1 MNLIPALT
9 ILVLLFFA
17 AGPSPAGADLTAL
30 APHKKLVV
38 GVVEDPPMTMK
49 NDRGQWTGF
58 HVDLWRY
65 LALDLKLDYEFKE
78 MTFEELQ
85 NALQTGTIDLSIAA
99 LFETAQRYGRFDFS
113 STVGA
118 ERLAV
123 AVLAERDPPSWL
135 GVAKIFLSWRVMKV
149 VIAFIALLFA
159 IGFILWRIERNE
171 NPDHFGG
178 HPVKGIGAGAYWV
191 SSALAA
197 GTCYDIALKSFA
209 ARTIGLIW
217 ILVCALAFSA
227 FTASLASSLFSY
239 RQTIE
244 TYHEN
249 KLRTMRLGVLRG
261 TLQESLARRVGAR
274 VALYDR
280 EPEALEA
287 LKSKKIDGLFIDE
300 LSLSYYAARERGTPI
315 RIHPTDFKP
324 KRYAFAFPKRSQ
336 LRRSIDFALI
346 EIMERP
352 EWETLANRYGL
363 DANLEAQPLNQGK
376 RNHSLKSP

>member
-1 MNLIPALT
+1 MRYTP
-9 ILVLLFFA
+9 VLLILA
-17 AGPSPAGADLTAL
+17 ALLLAGGPSPAGADLTAS
-30 APHKKLVV
+30 PVSHKKLVV
-38 GVVEDPPMTMK
+38 GVVEDPPTTMK
-49 NDRGQWTGF
+49 NDRGHWTGF
-58 HVDLWRY
+58 NVDLWRY
-65 LALDLKLDYEFKE
+65 LALDLRLDYEFRE

-85 NALQTGTIDLSIAA
+85 KALGDGTIDLSIVA
-99 LFETAQRYGRFDFS
+99 LFETAERYGRFDFS

-118 ERLAV
+118 VRLAV

-135 GVAKIFLSWRVMKV
+135 GFARIFLSWKVMKI

-159 IGFILWRIERNE
+159 IGIILWWIERKE

-178 HPVKGIGAGAYWV
+178 HPVQGIGSGAYWV

-197 GTCYDIALKSFA
+197 GTCYDIALKSFP
-209 ARTIGLIW
+209 ARIIGLIW

-244 TYHEN
+244 TYQES
-249 KLRTMRLGVLRG
+249 KLRTMRLGVMRG

-280 EPEALEA
+280 EPEALAA
-287 LKSKKIDGLFIDE
+287 LKAKQIDGLFIDE
-300 LSLSYYAARERGTPI
+300 VALAYYAVKERETEI

-324 KRYAFAFPKRSQ
+324 RRYAFAFPKGSQ
-336 LRRSIDFALI
+336 IRRSIDFALV

-363 DANLEAQPLNQGK
+363 DTNLEAKQLSLGK
-376 RNHSLKSP
+376 RSHSLR